1 MAVKATAADAAQAW
15 ATNFAAAGTKY
26 TAGVNAVT
34 VAPGQLAAAQKA
46 AYLAN
51 VQASA
56 NIWASKVAAVDLQ
69 TWKTAATTTG
79 SARLGTGATKGAP
92 KMQSFMTNFLP
103 ALSSIVGGLP
113 ARGTF
118 DQNLQRF
125 TAYAQAL
132 HAKKGSF

>member
-15 ATNFAAAGTKY
+15 ATGFGSAGTKY
-26 TAGVNAVT
+26 AAGVNAVT

-56 NIWASKVAAVDLQ
+56 NIWASKVAAVDLG
-69 TWKTAATTTG
+69 TWKAAATTTG
-79 SARLGTGATKGAP
+79 AARLASGATKGAP
-92 KMQSFMTNFLP
+92 KMQAFMNNFLP
-103 ALSSIVGGLP
+103 QLSSIVGSLP

-125 TAYAQAL
+125 TAYANAL
-132 HAKKGSF
+132 HQKKGSF